1 MPGDP
6 TTPPKDP
13 RSTLRLPPQQDRRHQ
28 RPFRAPKP
36 RRWSHQDELDGHKGK
51 LITLVLGQDDV
62 VHGMLVNADA
72 FTIQMAVV
80 KDLDKTDQVGRVLTF
95 FKHSIDAYQ
104 LR

>member
-13 RSTLRLPPQQDRRHQ
+13 RSTLRLPHDR

-36 RRWSHQDELDGHKGK
+36 KRWSHQDELDGHKGK
-51 LITLVLGQDDV
+51 LITLVLGHDDV
-62 VHGMLVNADA
+62 VHGMLVNTDA
-72 FTIQMAVV
+72 FTIQLAVV
-80 KDLDKTDQVGRVLTF
+80 KDLDKSDQLGRVLTF